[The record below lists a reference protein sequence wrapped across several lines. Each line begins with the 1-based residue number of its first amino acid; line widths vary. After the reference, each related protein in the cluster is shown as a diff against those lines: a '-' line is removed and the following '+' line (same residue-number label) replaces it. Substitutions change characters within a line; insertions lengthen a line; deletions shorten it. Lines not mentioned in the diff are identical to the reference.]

1 MTTKP
6 NANDIIGYDDS
17 SSMHDIRAT
26 CAACE
31 EAHPCG
37 GPAIF
42 ALANAGP
49 GDGEETP
56 RGESWLNGRVACS
69 IS

>member
-6 NANDIIGYDDS
+6 NANDIVGYDDS

-26 CAACE
+26 CVACE

-37 GPAIF
+37 GPAIYKG
-42 ALANAGP
+42 AVKG
-49 GDGEETP
+49 
-56 RGESWLNGRVACS
+56 
-69 IS
+69 